1 MSSISIRLS
10 KTAAEKVRRP
20 ADLATLKQAVVD
32 AYRAAGAGDIY
43 FALFQANG
51 RQFAFS
57 SRTVIDVEWLPNRLP
72 DKIIRQAPKLPAK
85 AEATK
90 GKLKKRTKG

>member
-85 AEATK
+85 ATK